1 MAPDKVLTYEGA
13 LRLLGKHDEKWIKR
27 IDVLLG
33 GVILG
38 AGVVAMLVNP
48 VAAPIVAF
56 TALWGWVDQKNE
68 AVRLVSQALA
78 ALPKRR
84 RAVAH
89 SERVEQMTAAHT
101 VLVVSAYFE
110 VMREALGDD
119 YELLEL
125 SEQDRANI
133 ALGGLQFLYT
143 SQVPKPGAQRG
154 FEENLA
160 AVGTWQAQLHRDVI
174 RSFGHLA
181 HPWRPNVARRLSDV
195 PEKALARYQS
205 HYLAL
210 AAEIPEFRVWAV
222 VTEAAATRAEVR
234 GLRLDLLDGP
244 DSAMSRLER
253 ILVEFVDS
261 QQVRRADLRD
271 WVARA
276 NRAVLDEPIL
286 PRPTGARYGKH
297 LVIPTIEQAFIT
309 PRYRFAVASDESQPA
324 DDKWWNAQEQHDN
337 LQTRLIA
344 HLSSIEA
351 TTGPLLLL
359 GHPGAGKSLLTKVLA
374 SRLPADGYTVVRV
387 PLRRVDGHSAVLTQ
401 VQQALNL
408 ATNDRVRWS
417 DLVDQSAGTVRVVI
431 LDGLDELLQQTHTRL
446 YGYLDAVAEF
456 QRREAEQGHPVTVV
470 VTSRTLA
477 CDRVG
482 IAGGT
487 TMIKLD
493 DFDDGRI
500 ESWLTS
506 WHTVNAAGI
515 AEGVIRE
522 FPLDVALHQRE
533 LTAQPLLLMMMALYV
548 SNPDT
553 TMLDARLSS
562 AELYHRLLEHFAERE
577 AEKSPTRLE
586 PGAIRAAMDDHLTR
600 LSTAALGMFN
610 RGRQDITARQLEHDL
625 HALTD
630 DRGSLDAG
638 ERVLGEFFF
647 VYAAESRV
655 SADADRHYE
664 FLHAT
669 FGEYLVASRVVD
681 ELAEIARAAF
691 SSRRGGMRTPEDD
704 FLYALLSHQTLAQ
717 LRPALTFTTEL
728 AAALPRAEVDR
739 LLAVLDALIER
750 HRVRLPSQR
759 FRDYLPGD
767 GDHVARLAA
776 YSANLLLLR
785 LAMSPGLAHPVH
797 RIVPGRDPL
806 GLWRSMLALWR
817 AGLSASAWHATVS
830 LLEPVGGRIRL
841 LNTPLGGL
849 HPSTQEARLS
859 RDRAL
864 ERIHRYG
871 EAFAS
876 STFWA
881 SDGDDWWDVTS
892 AWLVHGAAYGR
903 PDGLNTM
910 LLINVPKVEPEAL
923 DDILLRIEML
933 LKLRARDT
941 TPEQAKALVE
951 FLLGHA
957 GLRRPCG
964 FALTDAVLAHPSL
977 LEAVPRLADPKWF
990 SGTGVPLALRAGRDG
1005 LRRRSWLIDDLVDS
1019 LDELLGEET
1028 YSPVGPA
1035 EVRALRDAYTWPVA
1049 SSPLRAVHTEVAGR
1063 IGG

>member
-1 MAPDKVLTYEGA
+1 MASDKVLTYEGA

-27 IDVLLG
+27 VDALLG
-33 GVILG
+33 GAILG
-38 AGVVAMLVNP
+38 AGVVALLGNP
-48 VAAPIVAF
+48 LAAPVVVF

-68 AVRLVSQALA
+68 AIRLVSQALT
-78 ALPKRR
+78 ALPGRR

-110 VMREALGDD
+110 ALREALGDD

-125 SEQDRANI
+125 SEEDKANA
-133 ALGGLQFLYT
+133 ALGGLAFLYT
-143 SQVPKPGAQRG
+143 RDVPKPGAQRG
-154 FEENLA
+154 FLENLDDVQA
-160 AVGTWQAQLHRDVI
+160 WQHRLHRDVI

-181 HPWRPNVARRLSDV
+181 RPWEPRVARRLAEV
-195 PEKALARYQS
+195 PQKALERYHS

-210 AAEIPEFRVWAV
+210 AGEIPEFRVWAA
-222 VTEAAATRAEVR
+222 VTESAATRAEVR
-234 GLRLDLLDGP
+234 SLRGELLAGP

-253 ILVEFVDS
+253 VLSDFVDAR
-261 QQVRRADLRD
+261 QVRTADLRD
-271 WVARA
+271 RVARA

-286 PRPTGARYGKH
+286 PKSTGARYGKH

-309 PRYRFAVASDESQPA
+309 PRYRFAVAGDESQPA
-324 DDKWWNAQEQHDN
+324 DDKWWSAQEQHDD
-337 LQTRLIA
+337 LHIRLIA
-344 HLSSIEA
+344 HLSSTEA
-351 TTGPLLLL
+351 ATGPLLLL

-374 SRLPADGYTVVRV
+374 GRLPASGYTVVRV
-387 PLRRVDGHSAVLTQ
+387 PLRRVDGHSSVLTQ

-408 ATNDRVRWS
+408 VTNDRVAWS
-417 DLVDQSAGTVRVVI
+417 DLVDQSAETVRVVI

-500 ESWLTS
+500 ESWLTA
-506 WHTVNAAGI
+506 WHSANAAGV
-515 AEGVIRE
+515 AGGTTRE

-548 SNPDT
+548 SNPGI

-586 PGAIRAAMDDHLTR
+586 PGEVRAAMDDHLTR

-610 RGRQDITARQLEHDL
+610 RGRQDITARQLEEDL
-625 HALTD
+625 RALTR
-630 DRGSLDAG
+630 DRDSLDAG
-638 ERVLGEFFF
+638 ERVLGAFFF

-655 SADADRHYE
+655 SADADQHYE

-691 SSRRGGMRTPEDD
+691 SPRRGMQSPEDD
-704 FLYALLSHQTLAQ
+704 VLFALLSHQTLAQ
-717 LRPALTFTTEL
+717 LRPALTFATEL
-728 AAALPRAEVDR
+728 AAALPPEEVDR
-739 LLAVLDALIER
+739 VLAVLDALIER
-750 HRVRLPSQR
+750 HRVRPPSR
-759 FRDYLPGD
+759 HFRDYLPGD
-767 GDHVARLAA
+767 DQVARLAA

-785 LAMSPGLAHPVH
+785 LAMSPESAHPIH
-797 RIVPGRDPL
+797 RIAPGRDPH
-806 GLWRSMLALWR
+806 GSWRSMLALWR
-817 AGLSASAWHATVS
+817 AGLSPSAWHATVS
-830 LLEPVGGRIRL
+830 LLEPVGGSVRL
-841 LNTPLGGL
+841 HEAPLVGL

-859 RDRAL
+859 QDRTL
-864 ERIHRYG
+864 ERIHRFG

-881 SDGDDWWDVTS
+881 TEGDNWWDITS
-892 AWLVHGAAYGR
+892 SWLVHGAAYGR
-903 PDGLNTM
+903 SDGLNT
-910 LLINVPKVEPEAL
+910 LLLTNVPRVEPEAL
-923 DDILLRIEML
+923 DDVLLRMEML

-941 TPEQAKALVE
+941 IREQAQALVE

-964 FALTDAVLAHPSL
+964 FALASAVLAHPEL
-977 LEAVPRLADPKWF
+977 LVTVPRLSDPKWF
-990 SGTGVPLALRAGRDG
+990 SEVGVAAVLRMGTNHTGRDA
-1005 LRRRSWLIDDLVDS
+1005 W
-1019 LDELLGEET
+1019 LLGELLDGLKERLGAEA
-1028 YSPVGPA
+1028 YDQVGPA
-1035 EVRALRDAYTWPVA
+1035 EVEALRNAYMWPVA
-1049 SSPLRAVHTEVAGR
+1049 PLPLRAVHTEIVGR
-1063 IGG
+1063 LTD